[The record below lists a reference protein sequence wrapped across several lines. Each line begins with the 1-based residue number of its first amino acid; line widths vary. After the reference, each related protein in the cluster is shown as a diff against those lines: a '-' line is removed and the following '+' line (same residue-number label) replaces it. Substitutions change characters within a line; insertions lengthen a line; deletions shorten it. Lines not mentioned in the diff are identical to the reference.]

1 MAHYQN
7 QYSAVPLTL
16 SKDPI
21 QKEIIVETT
30 VVHDGAGSTHVIAND
45 EYDKTTAT
53 DSTSYISVEKQKEGK
68 QHHQQKKG
76 MIEKIKEKLH
86 GTHHQNN

>member
-1 MAHYQN
+1 MAQYQN
-7 QYSAVPLTL
+7 QYGAVPL
-16 SKDPI
+16 SNYPI

-30 VVHDGAGSTHVIAND
+30 VVDDGTGRTHVIAND
-45 EYDKTTAT
+45 EYDRK
-53 DSTSYISVEKQKEGK
+53 EKQMEEE

-86 GTHHQNN
+86 GTHHQNHNHNHKYS